1 MNKNPLFSRPAFW
14 LAAAAALALAA
25 IVLLLPASSTDS
37 ESMPPVSPADAA
49 TETTL
54 SEGGELL
61 QTFTYTRCEHAVTRR
76 LTAPV
81 ELYGK
86 NLKEVEA
93 LYPEWRI
100 TAFSPV
106 LVTMEQQPDLFC
118 PDHLVVMPNAAGMVC
133 VFENKYGDA
142 LALVRELEL
151 KADQLPAAVQ
161 EEIVR
166 GLGFS
171 TAAELE
177 MWLES
182 VES

>member
-1 MNKNPLFSRPAFW
+1 MKEKTLKNPLILLCF
-14 LAAAAALALAA
+14 LALTAALALC
-25 IVLLLPASSTDS
+25 LLPRSAADEAEPS
-37 ESMPPVSPADAA
+37 SPADAVN
-49 TETTL
+49 EVRL
-54 SEGGELL
+54 SDRSELI
-61 QTFTYTRCEHAVTRR
+61 QTFTYTRCEHSLKRR

-86 NLKEVEA
+86 NLREVEA

-100 TAFSPV
+100 TAFSAAEV
-106 LVTMEQQPDLFC
+106 SMEKQPDLFC
-118 PDHLVVMPNAAGMVC
+118 PDHLVLMPNAAGILC

-142 LALVRELEL
+142 LLLVRELEL
-151 KADQLPAAVQ
+151 PLDALPAAAR
-161 EEIVR
+161 EEAEQ

-171 TAAELE
+171 TREELE